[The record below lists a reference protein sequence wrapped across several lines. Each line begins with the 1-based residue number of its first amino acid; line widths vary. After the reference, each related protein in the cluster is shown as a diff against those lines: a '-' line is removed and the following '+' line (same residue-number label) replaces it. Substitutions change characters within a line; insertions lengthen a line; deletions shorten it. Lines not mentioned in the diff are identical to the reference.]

1 MENQKPDI
9 RGEIHHFQNSDI
21 KNCFPITYKNC
32 PKHFVNELEKIQ
44 NTFSW
49 KNSTPKIKH

>member
-9 RGEIHHFQNSDI
+9 RGEIHHFQNSNI

-32 PKHFVNELEKIQ
+32 PKTFCERTRKNTKHFFLEKLY
-44 NTFSW
+44 S
-49 KNSTPKIKH
+49 